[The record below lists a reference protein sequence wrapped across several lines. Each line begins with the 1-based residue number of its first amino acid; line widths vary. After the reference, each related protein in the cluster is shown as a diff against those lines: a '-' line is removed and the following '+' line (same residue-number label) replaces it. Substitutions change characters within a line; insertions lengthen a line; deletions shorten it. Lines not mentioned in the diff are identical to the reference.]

1 MRDQIVSDFLN
12 TLARPAIPA
21 PAGATVAALALAQ
34 AAALLSRAAGGD
46 AEADHLTRHAL
57 RLAEIDAHAVTHD
70 VPDRAQPAADVVA
83 VAVEVVRVAERL
95 LSTVD
100 PTALPDVS
108 AAAEMARSSAMT
120 ARVAVEARHG
130 VLFAAEPDEIAERAA
145 RVTEAVRVREGLLE
159 GI

>member
-83 VAVEVVRVAERL
+83 AAGEVVRVAERL

-100 PTALPDVS
+100 SAALADVS
-108 AAAEMARSSAMT
+108 AAAELARASAMT

-130 VLFAAEPDEIAERAA
+130 VPLAAEPDEVAERAA
-145 RVTEAVRVREGLLE
+145 RVTEAVRAREGLLE

>member
-34 AAALLSRAAGGD
+34 AAALLSRSAGGD
-46 AEADHLTRHAL
+46 AEADHLTRQAL

-83 VAVEVVRVAERL
+83 AAAEVVRLAERL

-100 PTALPDVS
+100 PVALPDVC
-108 AAAEMARSSAMT
+108 AAAEMAASSART
-120 ARVAVEARHG
+120 ASVAVEARNG
-130 VLFAAEPDEIAERAA
+130 FAAGADAVAERAG
-145 RVTEAVRVREGLLE
+145 RVTEAVRSGVHSGV
-159 GI
+159 

>member
-83 VAVEVVRVAERL
+83 AAGEVVRVAERL

-100 PTALPDVS
+100 SAALADVS
-108 AAAEMARSSAMT
+108 AAAEMAGSSART
-120 ARVAVEARHG
+120 AGVAVEARNG
-130 VLFAAEPDEIAERAA
+130 FAAGAEAVAERAA
-145 RVTEAVRVREGLLE
+145 RVTAAVRSGVHG
-159 GI
+159 GV